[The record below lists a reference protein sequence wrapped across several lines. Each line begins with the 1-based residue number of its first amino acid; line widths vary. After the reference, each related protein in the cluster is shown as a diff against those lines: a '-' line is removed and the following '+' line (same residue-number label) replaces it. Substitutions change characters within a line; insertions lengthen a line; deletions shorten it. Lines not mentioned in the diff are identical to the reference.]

1 MGTYAASSESAP
13 SQDQPPGNNDCG
25 EEHDKLFADLEAL
38 SEKQIEVGLAAG
50 VWNDQVRPLIQH
62 YLYDLKLTRVEAA
75 ADQLDEM
82 QKATQLAVEKAVK
95 AETRAI
101 AAFIVAGGAMLAAM
115 GAAFIAFLALRRY
128 GFQPPW

>member
-62 YLYDLKLTRVEAA
+62 
-75 ADQLDEM
+75 
-82 QKATQLAVEKAVK
+82 
-95 AETRAI
+95 
-101 AAFIVAGGAMLAAM
+101 
-115 GAAFIAFLALRRY
+115 
-128 GFQPPW
+128 